1 LQTLLNFLAGV
12 ALLIWGT
19 HQVRSGVVRL
29 LGARLRRALAGSVA
43 SRGSAFLAGLGVTCL
58 VQSSNATA
66 LLASSFVSERLIA
79 LPAALAIMLGANV
92 GTALM
97 AQVYSLDLS
106 WLWPL
111 AILCGVILAL
121 SRRETRAGDAG
132 RIAIGLGLI
141 LLALQLIMATAAPIT
156 GSSLVMPMLAGLS
169 GDVLLDI
176 LAGAILAIA
185 SFSSLAV
192 VLLAAALAGSGGF
205 SLQTAA
211 YLVIGANLGSA
222 ALASLVN
229 ARAAAGGRRVA
240 FGNLLCRAAGA
251 VAFIPAIPWISQAF
265 GSMELDARHA
275 VVHFH
280 VLFNVATAAA
290 FIGFIGPAAGLIERW
305 FPEPRTASLK
315 VEPRYLDNASLDM
328 PALALANA
336 SREVLRI
343 GDVVERMLKGMLEV
357 VRTDDEA
364 RANALIGLDDEIDT
378 LYTAVKLYLTRISRE
393 RLGAEEAA
401 RWAETIS
408 LTINLE
414 HVGDVAER
422 ILSDLR
428 DKKIAQR
435 LAFSKAGTT
444 EIEELNAMLVETL
457 HIALSVFVNRDAEMA
472 KRLLAQKR
480 RFAERERAYHDSH
493 LARLAGLSPIS
504 IETSALH
511 LDVISDMRRIQSL
524 LCAGAYPILEHAAQG

>member
-19 HQVRSGVVRL
+19 HLVRAGVVRL

-43 SRGSAFLAGLGVTCL
+43 SRASAFLAGRGVPCR
-58 VQSSNATA
+58 VPSWDGTA
-66 LLASSFVSERLIA
+66 LLASSFVSEGLVA

-111 AILCGVILAL
+111 AILAGVILAL

-132 RIAIGLGLI
+132 RIAIGLGLV
-141 LLALQLIMATAAPIT
+141 LLALQLVMATAAPIT
-156 GSSLVMPMLAGLS
+156 ESNLVMPMLAGLS

-176 LAGAILAIA
+176 LVGAMLAIA

-205 SLQTAA
+205 SLPTAA
-211 YLVIGANLGSA
+211 YVVIGANLGSA
-222 ALASLVN
+222 VLASLVN

-240 FGNLLCRAAGA
+240 FGNLLSRAAGA
-251 VAFIPAIPWISQAF
+251 VAFIPAIPWVSQAF
-265 GSMELDARHA
+265 GGMELDARHA

-280 VLFNVATAAA
+280 VLYNVATAAA
-290 FIGFIGPAAGLIERW
+290 FIGFIGPTAGLIERW
-305 FPEPRTASLK
+305 FPEPRTAPLK
-315 VEPRYLDNASLDM
+315 VEPRYLDSASLEM

-343 GDVVERMLKGMLEV
+343 GDVVERMLKGVLEV
-357 VRTDDEA
+357 LRTDDEA

-428 DKKIAQR
+428 DKKIAHR

-444 EIEELNAMLVETL
+444 EIEELNAMLVDTL
-457 HIALSVFVNRDAEMA
+457 HIALSVFINRDADMA

-480 RFAERERAYHDSH
+480 RFGELERACHDSH
-493 LARLAGLSPIS
+493 LARLAGLSPLS
-504 IETSALH
+504 VETSALH

-524 LCAGAYPILEHAAQG
+524 LCAGAYPILEHAGQA